1 MSILFLEFTTFSCFF
16 SELYSY
22 FINDIKR
29 VIEKPITKLK
39 SYYRNNFLYNYQLD
53 GTIINFKGYNVMTVE
68 HIIILYIYYRWCN
81 IDELTLS
88 LWKGSAVLA
97 RSSSTTPRCP
107 PAQANERGVWSLLVV
122 CLFTPAFLDIRN
134 WTVHKWPARHAFI
147 RGVRPPS
154 DSCSWNTK

>member
-1 MSILFLEFTTFSCFF
+1 MSILFLEFTAFSCFF

-68 HIIILYIYYRWCN
+68 HIIILYIYYR
-81 IDELTLS
+81 
-88 LWKGSAVLA
+88 
-97 RSSSTTPRCP
+97 
-107 PAQANERGVWSLLVV
+107 
-122 CLFTPAFLDIRN
+122 
-134 WTVHKWPARHAFI
+134 
-147 RGVRPPS
+147 
-154 DSCSWNTK
+154 